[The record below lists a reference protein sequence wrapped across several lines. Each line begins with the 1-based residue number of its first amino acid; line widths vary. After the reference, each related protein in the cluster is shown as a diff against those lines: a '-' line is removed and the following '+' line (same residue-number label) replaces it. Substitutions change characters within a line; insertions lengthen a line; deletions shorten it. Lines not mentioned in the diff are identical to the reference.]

1 VTPPDDRTP
10 AEAYDELAAGY
21 EADVEAGA
29 YNAHLEF
36 PGTTGLIPD
45 ADGKRVLDAGCG
57 AGRYTEWLLDRGAGV
72 VGVDASEAML
82 DQAADRVGDRAALY
96 QRDLAD
102 PLGFAG
108 DDAFDGVVSA
118 LALDY
123 VADWQAT
130 FAEFE
135 RLLAPGGFLVF
146 SVRHPVDEFD
156 PDADADYFETER
168 RTADW
173 GVDVPYY
180 RRPLSA
186 MFDPLLDAGF
196 RVDAVREPQPTDAF
210 AEQRP
215 ERYETESRA
224 PVFLCVRAV
233 VP

>member
-1 VTPPDDRTP
+1 MTPPDDRTP

-21 EADVEAGA
+21 EDVEAGA

-36 PGTTGLIPD
+36 PGTTSLLPGV
-45 ADGKRVLDAGCG
+45 DGTRVLDAGCG
-57 AGRYTEWLLDRGAGV
+57 AGRYTEWLLDRGADV

-82 DQAADRVGDRAALY
+82 DRAADRVGGRATLH
-96 QRDLAD
+96 RGDLAE
-102 PLGFAG
+102 PLSFAA
-108 DDAFDGVVSA
+108 DSEFDGVVSA

-123 VADWQAT
+123 VADWEAT

-135 RLLAPGGFLVF
+135 RVLAPGGFLVF

-156 PDADADYFETER
+156 PDGDANYFETER

-173 GVDVPYY
+173 AADAPYY
-180 RRPLSA
+180 RRPFSA

-196 RVDAVREPQPTDAF
+196 RTDAVHEPQPTEAF

-215 ERYETESRA
+215 ERYETESRE

-233 VP
+233 AP